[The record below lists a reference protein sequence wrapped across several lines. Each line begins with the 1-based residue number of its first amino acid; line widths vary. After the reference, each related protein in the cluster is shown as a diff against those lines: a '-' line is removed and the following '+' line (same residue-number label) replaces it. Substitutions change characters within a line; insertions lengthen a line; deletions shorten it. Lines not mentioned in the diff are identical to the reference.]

1 MFSGEAF
8 IALDICR
15 RPNIWPHL
23 KITSGMDIAYA
34 PCYVLDVPE
43 GHRFPMQKYALLKD
57 QILHEGIV
65 TASNFFE
72 PEVMHEADILRA
84 HDAEYWHRTLNGL
97 WTRQEERR
105 SGFPW
110 SAAMV
115 ERERVIMQGTLDCA
129 KRALRSGTVAM
140 NIAGG
145 THHAY
150 ANRAEGFCILNDFG
164 IAAHHL
170 LDSGDV
176 SRVLIV
182 DCDVHQGNG
191 SAVMLA
197 DEPRVT
203 TFSMHGASNY
213 PMHKETSDVD
223 VALPDGTSD
232 DTYLESLE
240 RHLDTLIAKDGPHPD
255 LVMYQC
261 GVDVLQSDKLGKLG
275 LTMSGCAERDR
286 FVFERCADHDI
297 PVVCA
302 MGGGYS
308 PSVNTVVQAHVNTFR
323 AALDTWT

>member
-34 PCYVLDVPE
+34 PCYVLEVPE

-65 TASNFFE
+65 SASHFFE
-72 PEVMHEADILRA
+72 PTVMHESDIIRA

-150 ANRAEGFCILNDFG
+150 ADRAEGFCILNDFG

-197 DEPRVT
+197 DEPRVI

-308 PSVNTVVQAHVNTFR
+308 PNVNTVVQAHVNTFR

>member
-1 MFSGEAF
+1 
-8 IALDICR
+8 
-15 RPNIWPHL
+15 
-23 KITSGMDIAYA
+23 
-34 PCYVLDVPE
+34 
-43 GHRFPMQKYALLKD
+43 MQKYALLKD

-65 TASNFFE
+65 AASHFFE
-72 PEVMHEADILRA
+72 PTIMPESDILRA

-150 ANRAEGFCILNDFG
+150 ADRAEGFCILNDFG
-164 IAAHHL
+164 IAALHL
-170 LDSGDV
+170 LNSEDV
-176 SRVLIV
+176 SHMLIV

-197 DEPRVT
+197 DESRVT

-232 DTYLESLE
+232 DDYLEILDG
-240 RHLDTLIAKDGPHPD
+240 HLRQLIPTHGTQPD

-261 GVDVLQSDKLGKLG
+261 GVDVLHTDKLGKLG

-286 FVFERCADHDI
+286 MVFERCSAHDI

-308 PSVNTVVQAHVNTFR
+308 PNVNTVVQAHVNTFR
-323 AALDTWT
+323 AALDAWT